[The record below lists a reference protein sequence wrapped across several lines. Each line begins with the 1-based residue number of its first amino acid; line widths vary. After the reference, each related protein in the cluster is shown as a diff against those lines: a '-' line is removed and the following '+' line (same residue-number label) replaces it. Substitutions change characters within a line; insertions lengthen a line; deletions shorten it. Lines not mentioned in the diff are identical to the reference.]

1 MKTYITVQGDM
12 FDRIAYE
19 QLGSDRYVDVL
30 MKSNPDYIDVYVFS
44 AGVELLIPDIDDLI
58 PEDSIPPWKQV
69 RG

>member
-1 MKTYITVQGDM
+1 MKTYVTVQGDM
-12 FDRIAYE
+12 FDRIAHE

-30 MKSNPDYIDVYVFS
+30 MKSNSDYIDVYVFS

-69 RG
+69 SG